1 MLQKFHA
8 NVTMENNMNANEL
21 ADELDRSR
29 QEPYT
34 SEHIVGKTAAMLRHQ
49 ADRIAELEKDLH

>member
-1 MLQKFHA
+1 
-8 NVTMENNMNANEL
+8 MENNMNANEL